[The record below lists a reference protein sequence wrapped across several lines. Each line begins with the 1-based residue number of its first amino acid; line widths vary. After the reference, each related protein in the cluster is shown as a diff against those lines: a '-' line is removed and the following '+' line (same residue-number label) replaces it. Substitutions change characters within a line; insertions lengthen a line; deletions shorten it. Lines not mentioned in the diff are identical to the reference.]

1 MLYLLKL
8 KLRST
13 AKMWSNKV
21 FFIFHFF
28 SRVCVMCGYTY
39 GPLPGELLRNSPL
52 KRARMLNEVQ
62 RTSLRVLYRRYSARG
77 RISRKRSAGLRVC
90 VRTVGLMCGF
100 AHTTHSSTLFAPIFP
115 FVLKELTKKVQFLCT
130 SIWALFYAKMRKKS
144 LKRAFF
150 CIFSKKVAISCTFWI
165 RAYSTLFGHFSPI
178 VQ

>member
-90 VRTVGLMCGF
+90 VRTYGPPTYIMWPALY
-100 AHTTHSSTLFAPIFP
+100 STLFCLFFAKNARFSALLP
-115 FVLKELTKKVQFLCT
+115 KKCQFLCT
-130 SIWALFYAKMRKKS
+130 KPSENEIPTILR
-144 LKRAFF
+144 
-150 CIFSKKVAISCTFWI
+150 
-165 RAYSTLFGHFSPI
+165 
-178 VQ
+178 